1 MEQQNQNQ
9 QNVVKNFLEFREEA
23 MALYRGWKDLNSAQI
38 VKHLCDTHGLTY
50 NENMGRT
57 VRRWMEIVR
66 NENVVSVVPEELSY
80 NLTNESTT
88 DSNNYSN
95 DIHKPIKGFTAI
107 AEDNSLMNIEQ
118 YCSFYG
124 LDAGKIR
131 SYKLISHSGIP
142 FYNIVFQEEVLVPE
156 VDEEEL
162 KILIQKGLEGIT
174 YNRSNISTPRDKV
187 GVVKI
192 ADLHLGSYVDNLIR
206 TRNFSIDILAN
217 QLLDAADHINERN
230 YSLVHVHV
238 LGDLIE
244 SFTGLSHKN
253 TWKGLDKAMV
263 GSEAV
268 KLVVKILHDNF
279 LSRIVNLGDI
289 KVVAGNHDRVT
300 SDNKEDVQGGA
311 ANLVCWGLELLGY
324 SIEFNPLVI
333 THTVD
338 KITHILT
345 HGHHEISKRSTKQ
358 LCWDYGIQ
366 GNYNLICEG
375 HLHSII
381 QKLNIKHRDTFQT
394 IKDDAVDHR
403 RMNCPS
409 FFTGNFFSESLG
421 YTSESGFVIT
431 EDNGR
436 GVPNVFYYAI

>member
-1 MEQQNQNQ
+1 MEYNKEQILAIYEEE
-9 QNVVKNFLEFREEA
+9 KNKT
-23 MALYRGWKDLNSAQI
+23 YVAQ
-38 VKHLCDTHGLTY
+38 KYCK
-50 NENMGRT
+50 ENNI
-57 VRRWMEIVR
+57 E
-66 NENVVSVVPEELSY
+66 Y
-80 NLTNESTT
+80 T
-88 DSNNYSN
+88 DSIRRAVSKIVNSEKVDEDLENGTTTETNQYSN
-95 DIHKPIKGFTAI
+95 NRQKSIKGFTAI
-107 AEDNSLMNIEQ
+107 ADDGSLLSIEN
-118 YCSFYG
+118 YCEKYN
-124 LDAGKIR
+124 LDFNKLK
-131 SYKLISHSGIP
+131 SYKLISHSGTP
-142 FYNIVFQEEVLVPE
+142 FFNCVFYEEVIESMVTE
-156 VDEEEL
+156 KEL
-162 KILIQKGLEGIT
+162 KDLLFEGFKSIKYTPIT
-174 YNRSNISTPRDKV
+174 KSVKNKI

-206 TRNFSIDILAN
+206 TKDFSIDILAN
-217 QLLDAADHINERN
+217 KLSEAVLDINERG
-230 YSLVHVHV
+230 YSTVHVHI

-263 GSEAV
+263 GAEAI

-279 LSRIVNLGDI
+279 LSQIINLGEV
-289 KVVAGNHDRVT
+289 KVVAGNHDRTT
-300 SDNKEDVQGGA
+300 SDNKEDVQGGG

-324 SIEFNPLVI
+324 SVEFNALVI
-333 THTVD
+333 THTID

-345 HGHHEISKRSTKQ
+345 HGHHALSKKSTKQ

-381 QKLNIKHRDTFQT
+381 QKLNINQRDGYQT

-436 GVPNVFYYAI
+436 GVPNVFYYAV

>member
-1 MEQQNQNQ
+1 
-9 QNVVKNFLEFREEA
+9 
-23 MALYRGWKDLNSAQI
+23 
-38 VKHLCDTHGLTY
+38 
-50 NENMGRT
+50 
-57 VRRWMEIVR
+57 
-66 NENVVSVVPEELSY
+66 
-80 NLTNESTT
+80 
-88 DSNNYSN
+88 
-95 DIHKPIKGFTAI
+95 
-107 AEDNSLMNIEQ
+107 MNIEA
-118 YCSFYG
+118 YCKHYG
-124 LDAGKIR
+124 LDVSKIR
-131 SYKLISHSGIP
+131 SYKLISHSGVP
-142 FYNIVFQEEVLVPE
+142 FYNVVFYEEVIESLVTE
-156 VDEEEL
+156 DEL
-162 KILIQKGLEGIT
+162 KQIIAEGFNDIKYT
-174 YNRSNISTPRDKV
+174 EIKKDSKDKV

-206 TRNFSIDILAN
+206 TKNFSINILAN
-217 QLLDAADHINERN
+217 KLLEAVNDINDRGYSVVHI
-230 YSLVHVHV
+230 HI

-263 GSEAV
+263 GAEAV

-279 LSRIVNLGDI
+279 LSKIINLGDV

-311 ANLVCWGLELLGY
+311 ASLVCWGLELIGY
-324 SIEFNPLVI
+324 NVEFNSLVI
-333 THTVD
+333 THTVG

-345 HGHHEISKRSTKQ
+345 HGHHALSKKSTKQ
-358 LCWDYGIQ
+358 LCWDYGVQ

-381 QKLNIKHRDTFQT
+381 QKLNINQRDTYQT

-431 EDNGR
+431 EDNGN
-436 GVPNVFYYAI
+436 GVPNVFYYAV

>member
-1 MEQQNQNQ
+1 MEYNKEQILSLYENEQNKTYIAQEYCKLN
-9 QNVVKNFLEFREEA
+9 NIFYTDSIRRSISKIISGNAISED
-23 MALYRGWKDLNSAQI
+23 KDL
-38 VKHLCDTHGLTY
+38 
-50 NENMGRT
+50 EN
-57 VRRWMEIVR
+57 
-66 NENVVSVVPEELSY
+66 
-80 NLTNESTT
+80 TT
-88 DSNNYSN
+88 DTGTNQYSNNKE
-95 DIHKPIKGFTAI
+95 KPQRGFTAI
-107 AEDNSLMNIEQ
+107 SDDGQLMNIEQ
-118 YCSFYG
+118 YCTHYG
-124 LDAGKIR
+124 LDVNKIR

-142 FYNIVFQEEVLVPE
+142 FYNVVFYEEVVEPA
-156 VDEEEL
+156 VTEEEL
-162 KILIQKGLEGIT
+162 KELILKGFNGVKYTPIT
-174 YNRSNISTPRDKV
+174 KDTKNKI

-206 TRNFSIDILAN
+206 TKNFSIDILAN
-217 QLLDAADHINERN
+217 KLSEAVIDINERG
-230 YSLVHVHV
+230 YSNVHVHI

-263 GSEAV
+263 GAEAV

-279 LSRIVNLGDI
+279 LSKIINLGEV
-289 KVVAGNHDRVT
+289 KVVAGNHDRTT
-300 SDNKEDVQGGA
+300 SDNKEDVQGGG

-324 SIEFNPLVI
+324 NVEFNSLVI
-333 THTVD
+333 THTID

-345 HGHHEISKRSTKQ
+345 HGHHALSKKSTKQ
-358 LCWDYGIQ
+358 LCWDYGVQ

-381 QKLNIKHRDTFQT
+381 QKLNVNQRDTFQT

-431 EDNGR
+431 EDNGK
-436 GVPNVFYYAI
+436 GVPNVFYYAV

>member
-1 MEQQNQNQ
+1 MEYNKEQILDLYENE
-9 QNVVKNFLEFREEA
+9 KNKTFIAQE
-23 MALYRGWKDLNSAQI
+23 YCKLNNI
-38 VKHLCDTHGLTY
+38 PY
-50 NENMGRT
+50 
-57 VRRWMEIVR
+57 
-66 NENVVSVVPEELSY
+66 
-80 NLTNESTT
+80 T
-88 DSNNYSN
+88 DSIRRSISKIINSYGVVDSDLENGVKSDSINYSN
-95 DIHKPIKGFTAI
+95 DKEKPQRGFTAI
-107 AEDNSLMNIEQ
+107 ADDGSLMNITQ
-118 YCSFYG
+118 YCNYYG
-124 LDAGKIR
+124 LDVNKIR

-142 FYNIVFQEEVLVPE
+142 FYNVVFYEEVIEPVVTE
-156 VDEEEL
+156 QEL
-162 KILIQKGLEGIT
+162 KSLILEGI
-174 YNRSNISTPRDKV
+174 SNIQHTPLLQKSANKI

-206 TRNFSIDILAN
+206 TKNFSIDILAN
-217 QLLDAADHINERN
+217 KLSEAVKDINDRN

-263 GSEAV
+263 GAEAV
-268 KLVVKILHDNF
+268 KLVVKILHNNF
-279 LSRIVNLGDI
+279 LSKIVNLGEI

-311 ANLVCWGLELLGY
+311 ASLVCWGLELMGY

-333 THTVD
+333 THTVGN
-338 KITHILT
+338 ICHILT
-345 HGHHEISKRSTKQ
+345 HGHHSLSKKSTKQ
-358 LCWDYGIQ
+358 ICWDYGVQ
-366 GNYNLICEG
+366 NKYNLICEG

-381 QKLNIKHRDTFQT
+381 QKLNINQKESYQT

-431 EDNGR
+431 EDNGK
-436 GVPNVFYYAI
+436 GIPNVFYYAV

>member
-1 MEQQNQNQ
+1 MEINTQELQ
-9 QNVVKNFLEFREEA
+9 KIYLEQENITHSAKIYAERHGIDFSDSFR
-23 MALYRGWKDLNSAQI
+23 RRCSKVLNSVGA
-38 VKHLCDTHGLTY
+38 
-50 NENMGRT
+50 
-57 VRRWMEIVR
+57 
-66 NENVVSVVPEELSY
+66 VSNDLDNTTE
-80 NLTNESTT
+80 TN
-88 DSNNYSN
+88 SNNYTN
-95 DIHKPIKGFTAI
+95 DKEKPQRGFTAI
-107 AEDNSLMNIEQ
+107 GEDGQLMSIEK
-118 YCSFYG
+118 YCEFYG
-124 LDAGKIR
+124 LDVNKIR
-131 SYKLISHSGIP
+131 SYKLISHTGLP
-142 FYNIVFQEEVLVPE
+142 FYNCVFYEEVIEPAVTE
-156 VDEEEL
+156 QEL
-162 KILIQKGLEGIT
+162 KELILRGFEGINYSPIT
-174 YNRSNISTPRDKV
+174 KYTKNKI

-192 ADLHLGSYVDNLIR
+192 ADLHLGAYVDNLIR
-206 TRNFSIDILAN
+206 TKNFSIDILAN
-217 QLLDAADHINERN
+217 KLSEAVNDINERN
-230 YSLVHVHV
+230 YSVVHVHI

-263 GSEAV
+263 GAEAV

-279 LSRIVNLGDI
+279 LSKIVNLGEI

-311 ANLVCWGLELLGY
+311 ASLVCWGLELLGY
-324 SIEFNPLVI
+324 DVEFNSLVI
-333 THTVD
+333 THTIG

-345 HGHHEISKRSTKQ
+345 HGHHALSKKSTKQ
-358 LCWDYGIQ
+358 LCWDYGVQ

-381 QKLNIKHRDTFQT
+381 QKLNINQRDTYQT

-431 EDNGR
+431 EDNGK

>member
-1 MEQQNQNQ
+1 MNLEKLKQLFEAEATITAAARKYADSEGIEFNDSFRRKCSNALKDFKVDVDLE
-9 QNVVKNFLEFREEA
+9 NEVK
-23 MALYRGWKDLNSAQI
+23 
-38 VKHLCDTHGLTY
+38 
-50 NENMGRT
+50 
-57 VRRWMEIVR
+57 
-66 NENVVSVVPEELSY
+66 
-80 NLTNESTT
+80 T

-95 DIHKPIKGFTAI
+95 DKEKPQRGFTAI
-107 AEDNSLMNIEQ
+107 GDDGKLMNIETYCQ
-118 YCSFYG
+118 YYG
-124 LDAGKIR
+124 LDVNKIR
-131 SYKLISHSGIP
+131 SYKLISHTGQP
-142 FYNIVFQEEVLVPE
+142 FFNCVFYEEVIEPVVTE
-156 VDEEEL
+156 QEL
-162 KILIQKGLEGIT
+162 KELILEGIQ
-174 YNRSNISTPRDKV
+174 NIKYTPEYKQNNNKV
-187 GVVKI
+187 GIVKI

-206 TRNFSIDILAN
+206 TKNFSIDILAN
-217 QLLDAADHINERN
+217 KLSEAVKDINDRN

-263 GSEAV
+263 GAEAV

-279 LSRIVNLGDI
+279 LSKIVNLGEV

-311 ANLVCWGLELLGY
+311 ASLVCWGLELMGY
-324 SIEFNPLVI
+324 SVEFNPLVI
-333 THTVD
+333 THTVGN
-338 KITHILT
+338 ICHILT
-345 HGHHEISKRSTKQ
+345 HGHHSLSKKSTKQ
-358 LCWDYGIQ
+358 ICWDYGVQ
-366 GNYNLICEG
+366 NKYNLICEG

-381 QKLNIKHRDTFQT
+381 QKLNINQRESYQT

-431 EDNGR
+431 EDNGK
-436 GVPNVFYYAI
+436 GVPNVFYYAV